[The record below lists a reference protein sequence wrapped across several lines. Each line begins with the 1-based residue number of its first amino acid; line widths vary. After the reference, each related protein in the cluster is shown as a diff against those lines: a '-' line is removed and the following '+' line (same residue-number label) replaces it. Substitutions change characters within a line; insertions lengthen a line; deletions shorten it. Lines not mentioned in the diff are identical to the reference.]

1 MTRGMRRILA
11 VAMLSMA
18 ALTACDTTSGDDRGA
33 AVTSTENSDP
43 EATLQTRPPF
53 EEAQQQYRA
62 AVQDWAAQI
71 ETMAAG
77 LTWRVK
83 EDSWGGCSGDYAN
96 TPGVHAYIYVVFN
109 GPIPDG
115 AWPQALAAVQAGAA
129 QLGAT
134 DLTTPVDR
142 PGDRDVIFSG
152 NDGIT
157 VEFGTKAAGVLS
169 AKSDCRLRR
178 ADMPSASP

>member
-1 MTRGMRRILA
+1 MTSGLRRILVVA
-11 VAMLSMA
+11 VLSMA
-18 ALTACDTTSGDDRGA
+18 ALTACGTTSGDDRGA
-33 AVTSTENSDP
+33 AVTSTENSDA
-43 EATLQTRPPF
+43 EATLQTRPSF

-62 AVQDWAAQI
+62 AVQDWATQI
-71 ETMAAG
+71 ATMAPG

-96 TPGVHAYIYVVFN
+96 TAGVHVYMYVVFS

-115 AWPQALAAVQAGAA
+115 AWPSALDVVRQGAA
-129 QLGAT
+129 RLGAT
-134 DLTTPVDR
+134 EVTKPVDR

-178 ADMPSASP
+178 ADMPVNSP

>member
-1 MTRGMRRILA
+1 LRRIFA
-11 VAMLSMA
+11 VAVLSMA
-18 ALTACDTTSGDDRGA
+18 ALTACGTTSGDDRGE

-43 EATLQTRPPF
+43 EATLQTRPSF

-62 AVQDWAAQI
+62 AVGDWATQI
-71 ETMAAG
+71 ATMAPG

-96 TPGVHAYIYVVFN
+96 TPGVHVYMYVVFN
-109 GPIPDG
+109 GPIPDA
-115 AWPQALAAVQAGAA
+115 AWPQALAVVQAGAT

-134 DLTTPVDR
+134 DGTTPVDR
-142 PGDRDVIFSG
+142 PGDHDVIFSG

-178 ADMPSASP
+178 ADMPVSSP